1 MHLFGQLAN
10 SPSGQPPRSR
20 TILIRALLLSA
31 LAAAAIAA
39 LAYVYFHLR
48 IADERDKIAV
58 EEAHHV
64 QIQTTILSADLRFI
78 AFTLSFLRDQIQA
91 HGLADMDSEPVN
103 FEHDLLSVMQNNE
116 LFDQIRYIDASGMER
131 MRVDAGAD
139 EAVVVPEEQLQFKG
153 DKDYFRAT
161 IAMSVDDLYISPMD
175 LNMEH
180 GKVEHPFKPVIR
192 FGVQVPGTDGKPA
205 GVLIIN
211 HKAQDMLDRFRM
223 VSAMRPDQSMLLN
236 QNGYWLS
243 HPDAGMAWGF
253 MFPDHAHLTMA
264 QTDAPLWRTL
274 QGSDEG
280 QFEHHGDIISFVT
293 VLPFANFSSLQHLH
307 APEKHANR
315 YWKIVSRFPA
325 AALEVVARPIRSRV
339 FWTALSTWLLLSL
352 VIVLIETMR
361 ARKSVYEKDLRLR
374 NRAIESGVGGLV
386 LCDMQQ
392 EHYPI
397 IYCNTAFETM
407 TGYARSEIIGRNCCF
422 LQNDDRDQAGIAT
435 IRQALEHNTR
445 CQTTLRNYR
454 KDGSMFWNQLTLSPV
469 SGTDGVITHYL
480 GYQFDVTGQKQSEL
494 EREQLLERIQK
505 LSINL
510 MHARDEER
518 ASMALTLHDEF
529 AQMITAILLHA
540 EISEQQCL
548 SGDYH
553 AAIDHIHKIEHCT
566 GHLLDNART
575 VIKRL
580 KPGYLHELGLVD
592 AIKAMAAEWQRHSN
606 TALDVTAR
614 GQIIELPEST
624 AMHLYHIVQ
633 EGLTNIVRHA
643 QASHVDLDLC
653 FKPKHLTITISDNGC
668 GFDKKQR
675 STGNGLAGIAQ
686 RVEILHGTLTMDSA
700 TDQGATLTITV
711 PTRHKKENP

>member
-264 QTDAPLWRTL
+264 QTDAPCGAPCKAVMK
-274 QGSDEG
+274 GSLS
-280 QFEHHGDIISFVT
+280 IMAIS
-293 VLPFANFSSLQHLH
+293 
-307 APEKHANR
+307 
-315 YWKIVSRFPA
+315 
-325 AALEVVARPIRSRV
+325 
-339 FWTALSTWLLLSL
+339 
-352 VIVLIETMR
+352 
-361 ARKSVYEKDLRLR
+361 SV
-374 NRAIESGVGGLV
+374 
-386 LCDMQQ
+386 
-392 EHYPI
+392 
-397 IYCNTAFETM
+397 
-407 TGYARSEIIGRNCCF
+407 
-422 LQNDDRDQAGIAT
+422 
-435 IRQALEHNTR
+435 
-445 CQTTLRNYR
+445 
-454 KDGSMFWNQLTLSPV
+454 LSPYCHLQ
-469 SGTDGVITHYL
+469 TFLHYNICMRPKNML
-480 GYQFDVTGQKQSEL
+480 IVTGKSYRGFRPLHLKLWPVQSEAGYFG
-494 EREQLLERIQK
+494 RHYQ
-505 LSINL
+505 
-510 MHARDEER
+510 
-518 ASMALTLHDEF
+518 
-529 AQMITAILLHA
+529 
-540 EISEQQCL
+540 
-548 SGDYH
+548 
-553 AAIDHIHKIEHCT
+553 
-566 GHLLDNART
+566 
-575 VIKRL
+575 
-580 KPGYLHELGLVD
+580 PGYCYR
-592 AIKAMAAEWQRHSN
+592 W
-606 TALDVTAR
+606 
-614 GQIIELPEST
+614 
-624 AMHLYHIVQ
+624 
-633 EGLTNIVRHA
+633 
-643 QASHVDLDLC
+643 
-653 FKPKHLTITISDNGC
+653 
-668 GFDKKQR
+668 
-675 STGNGLAGIAQ
+675 
-686 RVEILHGTLTMDSA
+686 
-700 TDQGATLTITV
+700 
-711 PTRHKKENP
+711 